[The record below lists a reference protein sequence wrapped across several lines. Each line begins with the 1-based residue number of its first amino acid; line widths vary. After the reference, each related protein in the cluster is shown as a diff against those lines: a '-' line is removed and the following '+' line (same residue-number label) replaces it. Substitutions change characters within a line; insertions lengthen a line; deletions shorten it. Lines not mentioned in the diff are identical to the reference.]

1 MRMVTGF
8 YTAGSGGF
16 RLVAAGIALLVA
28 ASTAPAQEME
38 QRTVA
43 LAEADLPVQVHAADG
58 SRLVLWLPP
67 EEGPAPRQLPT
78 ARALAAAGIEV
89 WMPDLHAAWFLTPG
103 SHSLADVPPESLAV
117 LVDAAAATGKQV
129 FLVAGGR
136 TGQLALATARSWQQR
151 PARRGRLGGVV
162 LLYPK
167 LYSRTPQGGEDARF
181 VPIVHAT
188 NAPVYLMQPENSSGR
203 WRIVDVAAAL
213 QTGGAAVYVQKL
225 PGVSDGFEVR
235 DETRA
240 GEPEMTDRLPAMLDN
255 ALSLLEDAG
264 PAPAVAAALAEPART
279 GGKEAAADLLR
290 LVREPFPA
298 PPLALPDLDGR
309 TVDLGAHG
317 GQVVLVNFWATWCP
331 PCVEEIPSLDRL
343 RQRLAPRGFEVL
355 AVDVG
360 EPRDQVKA
368 FLEARPVRF
377 PVLLDATGETFKRWK
392 AYAFPTSLLLDR
404 RHRVRYSVYGAFV
417 WDSPEVI
424 EAVSRLLD
432 ES

>member
-1 MRMVTGF
+1 
-8 YTAGSGGF
+8 
-16 RLVAAGIALLVA
+16 
-28 ASTAPAQEME
+28 ME

-317 GQVVLVNFWATWCP
+317 GRVVLVNFWATWCP

-343 RQRLAPRGFEVL
+343 RERLAPRGFEVL

-368 FLEARPVRF
+368 FLEERPVRF
-377 PVLLDATGETFKRWK
+377 PVLLDPMGETFKRWK

>member
-1 MRMVTGF
+1 
-8 YTAGSGGF
+8 
-16 RLVAAGIALLVA
+16 
-28 ASTAPAQEME
+28 ME

-43 LAEADLPVQVHAADG
+43 LAEADLPVKVHAADG

-317 GQVVLVNFWATWCP
+317 GQVVLITFWATWCP

-343 RQRLAPRGFEVL
+343 RERLAPRGFEVL

-377 PVLLDATGETFKRWK
+377 PVLLDPMGETFKRWK

>member
-1 MRMVTGF
+1 MVTGF
-8 YTAGSGGF
+8 NTAATRRF
-16 RLVAAGIALLVA
+16 RRLAAAIALLASAAVA
-28 ASTAPAQEME
+28 TAAEE
-38 QRTVA
+38 RTVA
-43 LAEADLPVQVHAADG
+43 LAEADLPVQVHATDG

-89 WMPDLHAAWFLTPG
+89 WMPDLHAAWFLAPG

-136 TGQLALATARSWQQR
+136 TGQLALSAARAWQQR

-167 LYSRTPQGGEDARF
+167 LYGRTPQGGEDARF

-188 NAPVYLMQPENSSGR
+188 NAPVYLMQPESSSGW
-203 WRIVDVAAAL
+203 WRIADVAAAL
-213 QTGGAAVYVQKL
+213 QAGGAAVYVQKL

-235 DETRA
+235 DQTRR

-255 ALSLLEDAG
+255 ALALLEAAG

-343 RQRLAPRGFEVL
+343 RERLAPRGFEVL

-377 PVLLDATGETFKRWK
+377 PVLLDPMGETFKRWK

-404 RHRVRYSVYGAFV
+404 RHRIRYSVYGAFV

>member
-1 MRMVTGF
+1 MVTGF
-8 YTAGSGGF
+8 NTAATRRF
-16 RLVAAGIALLVA
+16 RRLAAAIALLASAAVA
-28 ASTAPAQEME
+28 TAAEE
-38 QRTVA
+38 RTVA

-89 WMPDLHAAWFLTPG
+89 WMPDLHAAWFLAPG

-136 TGQLALATARSWQQR
+136 TGQLALSAARAWQQR

-167 LYSRTPQGGEDARF
+167 LYGRTPQGGEDARF

-264 PAPAVAAALAEPART
+264 PAPAVAAALGEPART

-343 RQRLAPRGFEVL
+343 RERLAPRGFEVL

-377 PVLLDATGETFKRWK
+377 PVLLDPMGETFKRWK

-404 RHRVRYSVYGAFV
+404 RHRIRYSVYGAFV

>member
-1 MRMVTGF
+1 MTGF

-28 ASTAPAQEME
+28 ASTTPAQEME

-117 LVDAAAATGKQV
+117 LVDAAVATGKQV

-317 GQVVLVNFWATWCP
+317 GRVVLVNFWATWCP

-343 RQRLAPRGFEVL
+343 RERLAPRGFEVL

-377 PVLLDATGETFKRWK
+377 PVLLDPMGETFKRWK

-404 RHRVRYSVYGAFV
+404 RHRIRYSVYGAFV